1 MVHFPRR
8 FVMPKK
14 KDVKILS
21 ETHKQKKST
30 RVARKPRAIT
40 ERKQM
45 MDAVRASE
53 DKFKYMFDHSSIG
66 RSMTL
71 PSGEINVNQ
80 ALSEM
85 LGYTQDEIKNCN
97 WQEITHPEDVQ
108 LTQNEMDALISGE
121 KESVRFIKRYIHKN
135 GSVIFGDV
143 GSVLRRD
150 KDGKPHYFIST
161 IMDITERKL
170 AEEALQES
178 RTLQNAIVESTSDMI
193 WSVDPEHF
201 GLLTF
206 NRGLRD
212 YFKEERRIEIKLGD
226 RPEDL
231 FPDAEFVDRWHLMFN
246 RALKEKSYCVE
257 YQVFAG
263 SRILELTFNLL
274 KRDNKPFGI
283 SVFGKDI
290 TERKQAE
297 EALRKKMEELERFQH
312 LAVGRE
318 LRMIELKKEI
328 NALLVQSGQTE
339 KYPLP
344 LESHS
349 ERSQ

>member
-1 MVHFPRR
+1 MP
-8 FVMPKK
+8 PKK
-14 KDVKILS
+14 NAIVPSHATGQEK
-21 ETHKQKKST
+21 T
-30 RVARKPRAIT
+30 ARFGRQPRAIT
-40 ERKQM
+40 ERNQAI
-45 MDAVRASE
+45 DAVEGGE
-53 DKFKYMFDHSSIG
+53 DKFKYMFDHSSVGNSI
-66 RSMTL
+66 TL
-71 PSGEINVNQ
+71 PSGEINVNHT
-80 ALSEM
+80 LCEM
-85 LGYTQDEIKNCN
+85 LGFSQAELNNCK
-97 WQEITHPEDVQ
+97 WQEITHPDDVE
-108 LTQNEMDALISGE
+108 LTQNEMDALISGK
-121 KESVRFIKRYIHKN
+121 KETARFFKRYINKA
-135 GSVIFGDV
+135 GSVVWADV
-143 GSVLRRD
+143 GSTLRRD
-150 KDGKPHYFIST
+150 KDGRPLYFIST

-193 WSVDPEHF
+193 WSVDTERF
-201 GLLTF
+201 GLLTY

-212 YFKEERRIEIKLGD
+212 YFEEERGMQIKLGD
-226 RPEDL
+226 RPEEL
-231 FPDAEFVDRWHLMFN
+231 FPDAEFVDRWHLMYN
-246 RALKEKSYCVE
+246 RALKEKSYCLE

-290 TERKQAE
+290 TERKQTE
-297 EALRKKMEELERFQH
+297 EAIRQKMEELERFQH

-318 LRMIELKKEI
+318 LRMIEMKKEI
-328 NALLVQSGQTE
+328 NALLVQSGQPE

>member
-1 MVHFPRR
+1 
-8 FVMPKK
+8 MPQKK
-14 KDVKILS
+14 ELKVLS
-21 ETHKQKKST
+21 ETRKQKKST
-30 RVARKPRAIT
+30 RVARKPRSIT
-40 ERKQM
+40 ERKQAL
-45 MDAVRASE
+45 DELRASE
-53 DKFKYMFDHSSIG
+53 DKFKYVFDHSAVGKSI
-66 RSMTL
+66 TL

-80 ALSEM
+80 ALCEM
-85 LGYTQDEIKNCN
+85 LGYTQDEIKKCK
-97 WQEITHPEDVQ
+97 WQEITHPDDVE
-108 LTQNEMDALISGE
+108 LTQNEINALISGK
-121 KESVRFIKRYIHKN
+121 KESARFIKRYIHKD
-135 GSVIFGDV
+135 GPVIWGDV

-150 KDGKPHYFIST
+150 KDGKPLYFIST

-193 WSVDPEHF
+193 WSVDPERF
-201 GLLTF
+201 GLLTY
-206 NRGLRD
+206 NRGLLD
-212 YFKEERRIEIKLGD
+212 YFEEERGMQIKLGD
-226 RPEDL
+226 RPEEL
-231 FPDAEFVDRWHLMFN
+231 FPDAEFVDRWHLMYN
-246 RALKEKSYCVE
+246 RALKEKSYCLE

-290 TERKQAE
+290 TERKQTE
-297 EALRKKMEELERFQH
+297 EAIRQKMEELERFQH

-318 LRMIELKKEI
+318 LRMIEMKKEI
-328 NALLVQSGQTE
+328 NALLVQSGQPE